1 MFIRPRKV
9 RRSKKFTSRLQTSS
23 RQRREYA
30 ASTWSMAI
38 IKAMLAVA
46 LFAAGIRAYQAINAQ
61 TSTISLPVKLAVPVV
76 FLLGAV
82 VVARSC
88 VNNIRSVR
96 EFSQHQRYR
105 RDR

>member
-1 MFIRPRKV
+1 MLIRPRKV
-9 RRSKKFTSRLQTSS
+9 RRSKKFTSRLQTGS

-30 ASTWSMAI
+30 ASTWSMAV
-38 IKAMLAVA
+38 IKAMLSVA

-61 TSTISLPVKLAVPVV
+61 TSTISLPVKLAVPLV

-82 VVARSC
+82 VVGRSC

-96 EFSQHQRYR
+96 DFSQYQRHR
-105 RDR
+105 WDK